1 MMRTIIVD
9 DEPLGRDSV
18 RELAERE
25 PDLTI
30 VAECANGDE
39 AVDAIGALTPDLV
52 FLDVQM
58 PGCDGFAALKRLPL
72 HRVPMVIFVTAYDA
86 FAVQAFGVHATDYL
100 LKPIDPSRFRAS
112 VDRARHEGNRT
123 DARATSVERLLATL
137 VSRRNIPS
145 RLMIRSSDK
154 ISLLDVDQIDWIEAH
169 GDYVIIH
176 AGRRKELLRET
187 ISRMA
192 ERLDDRLFVR
202 IHRST
207 IVRIDRVKELQPLF
221 SGDYAVHL
229 DNGATLTLSRSY
241 RSRLFATLAEGR

>member
-9 DEPLGRDSV
+9 DEPLGRESV

-39 AVDAIGALTPDLV
+39 AVDAIRALTPDLV

-58 PGCDGFAALKRLPL
+58 PGCDGFAALKPL
-72 HRVPMVIFVTAYDA
+72 HRVPMVIVVTAYDA
-86 FAVQAFGVHATDYL
+86 FAVQAFGVGATDYL
-100 LKPIDPSRFRAS
+100 LKPIDPFRFKVS

-123 DARATSVERLLATL
+123 EATSVERLLATL

-145 RLMIRSSDK
+145 RLMIRSSGK